1 MLEDPRFDGYSTYI
15 MAAYVQ
21 FMEAAGA
28 RVVPLVVGETWDVT
42 LNKIERL
49 NGILFPGG
57 DGDYVEYG
65 RAIFEQVKEW
75 NDQGQFYPLW
85 GTCVGYENM
94 AIWVADEGPD
104 VLSVIESYNVNLPLE
119 FIGEPDNNKMFG
131 DLGIKAYGW
140 QDNAI
145 AL

>member
-1 MLEDPRFDGYSTYI
+1 M
-15 MAAYVQ
+15 
-21 FMEAAGA
+21 
-28 RVVPLVVGETWDVT
+28 PLVVGETWDVT

>member
-1 MLEDPRFDGYSTYI
+1 

-28 RVVPLVVGETWDVT
+28 RVVPLVVGETWDIT
-42 LNKIERL
+42 FDKISRL
-49 NGILFPGG
+49 DGILFPGG

-65 RAIFEQVKEW
+65 KAIFEQVKEW
-75 NDQGQFYPLW
+75 NDQGHFYPLW

-119 FIGEPDNNKMFG
+119 FIGEPNNNRMFG
-131 DLGIKAYGW
+131 DLGIQAYGW
-140 QDNAI
+140 
-145 AL
+145 